1 MSERQSILIVGA
13 GLAGCLLARLLGR
26 TGHRVLVCEG
36 RNDPREKNYAQGR
49 SINLAISERG
59 IDGLTKAGLR
69 DRLLERAIPMPG
81 RMIHDRQGHSAFQSY
96 SAGGDR
102 AINSV
107 SRSELNLMLIE
118 AADEH
123 ESVEFHFGMRAVEVD
138 PSTGS
143 VVFESISDG
152 SRRTETADIVVGA
165 DGAGSAVRVALEA
178 ELQDFRCSQDFLD
191 HGYKE
196 LSIPAVE
203 TGPHAPFAIE
213 PKALHIWPH
222 GASMMIALPNLDGSF
237 ACTLFW
243 SYTGEHSFESVT
255 EANVSELFRT
265 HYPDALPI
273 MPELVEE
280 YRDNPVSRLGTIR
293 CRPWHNGRM
302 VLIGDSAHAIVPFYG
317 QGANASF
324 EDAVSL
330 AREIEARPDDAPG
343 ALDAYYRDRVDHA
356 DAIADMA
363 LANFLEMR
371 DHTGKRW
378 FHYKKKLEQYLH
390 RKLGDRFIPLYEMV
404 SFTTIPYDHARK
416 RAARQWRA
424 VVIVFAVL
432 IVLLILAVFGLGM
445 MFEWSSSAGPS

>member
-1 MSERQSILIVGA
+1 MNTKPRILIVGA

-26 TGHRVLVCEG
+26 SGHEVLVCEG

-59 IDGLTKAGLR
+59 IDGLTRAGLR

-123 ESVEFHFGMRAVEVD
+123 DTVEFRFGMRAVEVE

-143 VVFESISDG
+143 VVFESLDDG
-152 SRRTETADIVVGA
+152 GRRTETADIVVGA
-165 DGAGSAVRVALEA
+165 DGAGSAVRIALEA
-178 ELQDFRCSQDFLD
+178 ALPGFKCSQDFLD

-203 TGPHAPFAIE
+203 NGPHAPFAIE

-237 ACTLFW
+237 TCTLFW
-243 SYTGEHSFESVT
+243 PYTGEHSFESVT
-255 EANVSELFRT
+255 EANVRELFRT

-273 MPELVEE
+273 MPDLIEE
-280 YRDNPVSRLGTIR
+280 YRENPVSRLGTIR

-330 AREIEARPDDAPG
+330 AREIEARPEDVPG
-343 ALDAYYRDRVDHA
+343 ALDAYYRDRVEHA

-378 FHYKKKLEQYLH
+378 FHYKKKLEQKLH
-390 RKLGDRFIPLYEMV
+390 RMLGDRFIPLYEMV

-416 RAARQWRA
+416 RAARQWSA
-424 VVIVFAVL
+424 VGIVIAALLVVL
-432 IVLLILAVFGLGM
+432 VGVSLAVIFGL
-445 MFEWSSSAGPS
+445 SSATGSS